1 MQAFVF
7 DTYALLEI
15 IAGNPSYAKYLNSEI
30 VINDFIFAELCYK
43 LIRENGIEVAN
54 FYVDKY
60 AMFRKGLDAK
70 TIKEAMMF
78 RVQHKKKNLSPA
90 DCISYVMALKLDLKF
105 LTGDMQFENME
116 NVEFVK

>member
-1 MQAFVF
+1 M
-7 DTYALLEI
+7 LEI
-15 IAGNPSYAKYLNSEI
+15 IAGNPSYSKYLSSEI
-30 VINDFIFAELCYK
+30 AINDFIFAELCYK
-43 LIRENGIEVAN
+43 LIRESGIDKAN

-60 AMFRKGLDAK
+60 ALFRKDLDAN

-90 DCISYVMALKLDLKF
+90 DCISYVMALKLNLKF